1 MSMTPLAEDSYPQPA
16 TQARFGGGG
25 VWRVVLLSAVFVGL
39 AVGYSVFGDQIPADM
54 LLLVLGL
61 LAVVGVFCLFGLAAG
76 LFKISQTDDG
86 PALQSAIV
94 DSLDFGAVVADREG
108 RIVYANAAYGELIS
122 GLNRKSLVSVP
133 RLFASAAEASEAI
146 YRLSRAAHDGRR
158 AVEDIRLTDNP
169 GVSSATG
176 GAIWYRVSVKGLPEV
191 EGASGK
197 KLVLWSVEDIS
208 RDRERQENI
217 FLELQKAIDYLDH
230 APAGFFSTDGRGKIQ
245 YLNATLA
252 NWLGYDLAEFD
263 AGSLRLSEIV
273 RGEGSGL
280 LLGGSNDG
288 QIKTEV
294 IDIDLVKRDGTN
306 FPVRLLHRAARLAE
320 GDLGETRTLVLDR
333 APGIDASEELR
344 NAEVRFSRFF
354 NDTPFAIAA
363 LDATGNI
370 VRTNAPFMRTFGNE
384 HGEKATEGL
393 PLTELVAPEAK
404 SRFVAAIDAAK
415 SNQST
420 IKPVDAVLAANE
432 ERSVRLYVSGIADGG
447 SIDERVIVYALDTTE
462 QRVLEQQFAQSQKMQ
477 AVGQLAGGI
486 AHDLN
491 NILTAVI
498 GFSDLLLLNLRPN
511 DPSFKDTMEIKQNA
525 NRAAGLV
532 RQLLAF
538 SRRQTL
544 RLEVLEVSLLVDD
557 LTVLFKR
564 LIGDSI
570 ALTVDHA
577 ADIWPVRADHIQL
590 EQVVI
595 NLVVNARDAMP
606 DGGSVKIRTSNVEQA
621 VAATFNYRGMPAA
634 DYVLIEVEDSGTGI
648 PQEVLAKIFEPFFT
662 TKDIGKGTGL
672 GLSTVYGIVKQTG
685 GFIYADTEMGLGTT
699 FKIFLPRYAPKED
712 TKKISHESVQPEV
725 ATKVRDLTGQER
737 ILIVEDEDS
746 VRAFASRALASAGYI
761 VHEADSGVEALE
773 VLEEIDGEIELLISD
788 VVMPE
793 MDGPTLLTHMRERY
807 PGIKVI
813 FVSGYAEENIRKGLE
828 DDSSV
833 EFLAKPFSLKQLA
846 QKVKT
851 VLAGAE

>member
-1 MSMTPLAEDSYPQPA
+1 MTPLTQDSYPQP
-16 TQARFGGGG
+16 TTSARLGGTG
-25 VWRVVLLSAVFVGL
+25 VLRVILLSALFVGL
-39 AVGYSVFGDQIPADM
+39 AVTYSVYGSQISSDT
-54 LLLVLGL
+54 LLLVLGI
-61 LAVVGVFCLFGLAAG
+61 LAVIGVFCLFGLAAG
-76 LFKISQTDDG
+76 LFKLSQTNDG

-94 DSLDFGAVVADREG
+94 DSLEYGAVVADREG
-108 RIVYANAAYGELIS
+108 RIIYANAAYGELIS
-122 GLNRKSLVSVP
+122 GLDRNSVVSVP

-146 YRLSRAAHDGRR
+146 YRLSRAAQDGRR
-158 AVEDIRLTDNP
+158 AVEDIRLTDGPTIGEAKNGP
-169 GVSSATG
+169 V
-176 GAIWYRVSVKGLPEV
+176 WYRVSVHGLPEV
-191 EGASGK
+191 DGTNGK

-208 RDRERQENI
+208 RDRERQESI

-230 APAGFFSTDGRGKIQ
+230 APAGFFSTDGRGKLQ

-263 AGSLRLSEIV
+263 VGALSLSEIV
-273 RGEGSGL
+273 RGDGSGL
-280 LLGGSNDG
+280 LLGGRSDG
-288 QIKTEV
+288 QIKTEI

-306 FPVRLLHRAARLAE
+306 LPVRLLHRAARLAE

-333 APGIDASEELR
+333 SPGVDASEELR

-354 NDTPFAIAA
+354 NDTPFAIAG
-363 LDATGNI
+363 LDGDGKV

-384 HGEKATEGL
+384 HGEKVTEGL
-393 PLTELVAPEAK
+393 PLTALLSPETQAKFSVALE
-404 SRFVAAIDAAK
+404 AAK
-415 SNQST
+415 SNQAL
-420 IKPVDAVLAANE
+420 IEPVDTILSANE
-432 ERSVRLYVSGIADGG
+432 DRSVRLYVTGIADGDD
-447 SIDERVIVYALDTTE
+447 SDERVIVYALDTTE

-570 ALTVDHA
+570 NLSVDHA
-577 ADIWPVRADHIQL
+577 PHIWPVRADHIQL

-606 DGGSVKIRTSNVEQA
+606 EGGDVKIRTRNVEEA
-621 VAATFNYRGMPAA
+621 EAATFDYRGMPAA
-634 DYVLIEVEDSGTGI
+634 DYVLVEVADTGTGI
-648 PQEVLAKIFEPFFT
+648 PQEVLEKIFEPFFT

-685 GFIYADTEMGLGTT
+685 GFIYADTEVGMGTT
-699 FKIFLPRYAPKED
+699 FKIFLPRYMQKPEPVVEHEPTAKPK
-712 TKKISHESVQPEV
+712 V
-725 ATKVRDLTGQER
+725 VRDLTGKER

-746 VRAFASRALASAGYI
+746 VRAFASRALASAGYV

-773 VLEEIDGEIELLISD
+773 VLEEIDGEVELLISD

-807 PGIKVI
+807 PEIKVI

-833 EFLAKPFSLKQLA
+833 DFLAKPFSLKQLA

-851 VLAGAE
+851 VLSGAGE

>member
-16 TQARFGGGG
+16 AQARLGGGG
-25 VWRVVLLSAVFVGL
+25 VWRVIFLSALFVGL
-39 AVGYSVFGDQIPADM
+39 AIAYSVYGDQIPSDM
-54 LLLVLGL
+54 LLLVLGV
-61 LAVVGVFCLFGLAAG
+61 LAVIGVFCLFGLAAG
-76 LFKISQTDDG
+76 LFKIAQTDDG
-86 PALQSAIV
+86 PALQNAIV
-94 DSLDFGAVVADREG
+94 DSLDYGAVVADREG
-108 RIVYANAAYGELIS
+108 RIVYANAAYGDLIS

-158 AVEDIRLTDNP
+158 AIEDIRLTEGP
-169 GVSSATG
+169 GLKSGTNDT
-176 GAIWYRVSVKGLPEV
+176 IWYRVSVKALPEID
-191 EGASGK
+191 GDSGK

-420 IKPVDAVLAANE
+420 IEPVDTVLAANE

-491 NILTAVI
+491 NILTAII

-570 ALTVDHA
+570 TLTVDHA

-606 DGGSVKIRTSNVEQA
+606 DGGSVKIRTSNVEEA
-621 VAATFNYRGMPAA
+621 VAATFNYRGMPPA
-634 DYVLIEVEDSGTGI
+634 DYVLIEVQDSGTGI
-648 PQEVLAKIFEPFFT
+648 PQEVLEKIFEPFFT

-685 GFIYADTEMGLGTT
+685 GFIYADTEIGVGTT

-712 TKKISHESVQPEV
+712 KLKLSQDKPLPEV
-725 ATKVRDLTGQER
+725 APKVRDLTGKER

-746 VRAFASRALASAGYI
+746 VRAFASRALASAGYV

-807 PGIKVI
+807 PDIKVI

>member
-1 MSMTPLAEDSYPQPA
+1 MSMTPLAQDSYPQPA
-16 TQARFGGGG
+16 AQARLGGGG
-25 VWRVVLLSAVFVGL
+25 IWRVILLSALFVGL
-39 AVGYSVFGDQIPADM
+39 AVAYSIYGDQIPADM

-61 LAVVGVFCLFGLAAG
+61 LAVIGVFCLFGLAAG
-76 LFKISQTDDG
+76 LFKISHSDDG
-86 PALQSAIV
+86 PALQNAIV
-94 DSLDFGAVVADREG
+94 DSLDYGAVVADREG

-122 GLNRKSLVSVP
+122 GLDRKSIVSVP

-158 AVEDIRLTDNP
+158 AVEDIRLTDGP
-169 GVSSATG
+169 GANGVENAPV
-176 GAIWYRVSVKGLPEV
+176 WYRVSVHSLPEI

-197 KLVLWSVEDIS
+197 KLVLWSVQNIS

-273 RGEGSGL
+273 RGDGSGL
-280 LLGGSNDG
+280 LLGGRNDG

-363 LDATGNI
+363 LDEDGNI

-393 PLTELVAPEAK
+393 PLTELVVPEAK

-420 IKPVDAVLAANE
+420 IEPVDTVLAANE
-432 ERSVRLYVSGIADGG
+432 ERSVRLYVSGIADGDG
-447 SIDERVIVYALDTTE
+447 SGERVIVYALDTTE

-491 NILTAVI
+491 NILTAII

-511 DPSFKDTMEIKQNA
+511 DPSFKDTMEIKQNG

-570 ALTVDHA
+570 TLTVDHA

-606 DGGSVKIRTSNVEQA
+606 GGGRVKIRTSNVGAQE
-621 VAATFNYRGMPAA
+621 AATFNYRGMPAA
-634 DYVLIEVEDSGTGI
+634 DYVLIEVEDTGTGI
-648 PQEVLAKIFEPFFT
+648 PPEVLAKIFEPFFT

-685 GFIYADTEMGLGTT
+685 GFIYADTEMDLGTT
-699 FKIFLPRYAPKED
+699 FKIFLPRFVRKEEKLPKPD
-712 TKKISHESVQPEV
+712 TDLP
-725 ATKVRDLTGQER
+725 AKVRDLTGKER

-746 VRAFASRALASAGYI
+746 VRAFASRALASAGYV

-807 PGIKVI
+807 PDIKVI

-851 VLAGAE
+851 VLSGAE

>member
-1 MSMTPLAEDSYPQPA
+1 MSMTPLVDDAYPKPA
-16 TQARFGGGG
+16 ANASGGDGG
-25 VWRVVLLSAVFVGL
+25 IWRVAILSLVFVAL
-39 AVGYSVFGDQIPADM
+39 AVAYSLYGDQIPADM

-76 LFKISQTDDG
+76 LFKIAGGDEG
-86 PALQSAIV
+86 PALQSAVV
-94 DSLDFGAVVADREG
+94 DSLDYGAVVADRQG
-108 RIVYANAAYGELIS
+108 RIVYANAAYGELMS
-122 GLNRKSLVSVP
+122 GLDRTSVVSVP

-146 YRLSRAAHDGRR
+146 YRLSRAAQDGRR
-158 AVEDIRLTDNP
+158 AVEDIRLTEDIGIQKAVDGP
-169 GVSSATG
+169 
-176 GAIWYRVSVKGLPEV
+176 IWYRVSVHPLPDV
-191 EGASGK
+191 DGVDGR
-197 KLVLWSVEDIS
+197 KLILWSVENIT

-217 FLELQKAIDYLDH
+217 FLELQRAIDYLDH

-263 AGSLRLSEIV
+263 AGSLRLDEVV
-273 RGEGSGL
+273 RGDGSGL
-280 LLGGSNDG
+280 LLGGSTDG

-294 IDIDLVKRDGTN
+294 IDIDLVKRDGTSL
-306 FPVRLLHRAARLAE
+306 PVRLLHRAARLAE
-320 GDLGETRTLVLDR
+320 GELGETRTLVLDR
-333 APGIDASEELR
+333 SPGVDASEELR
-344 NAEVRFSRFF
+344 NAEIRFSRFF

-363 LDATGNI
+363 LDADGKV
-370 VRTNAPFMRTFGNE
+370 VRTNAPFARTFGNE
-384 HGEKATEGL
+384 HGERATEGL
-393 PLTELVAPEAK
+393 PLTDMLAEESVP
-404 SRFVAAIDAAK
+404 RFTSALEAAK
-415 SNQST
+415 ANQST
-420 IKPVDAVLAANE
+420 IEPVDSVLAAND
-432 ERSVRLYVSGIADGG
+432 ERSVRLYFSGVADGNG
-447 SIDERVIVYALDTTE
+447 GDEAVIAYALDTTE

-491 NILTAVI
+491 NILTAII

-570 ALTVDHA
+570 TLSVDHA
-577 ADIWPVRADHIQL
+577 ANIWPVRADHIQL

-606 DGGSVKIRTSNVEQA
+606 DGGRVAIRTRNVEEA
-621 VAATFNYRGMPAA
+621 EAATFNYRGMPAS
-634 DYVLIEVEDSGTGI
+634 DYVLIEVEDTGTGM
-648 PQEVLAKIFEPFFT
+648 PPEVLEKIFEPFFT

-685 GFIYADTEMGLGTT
+685 GFIYADTELGAGTT
-699 FKIFLPRYAPKED
+699 FKIFLPRYAQSSE
-712 TKKISHESVQPEV
+712 EAVEAAV
-725 ATKVRDLTGQER
+725 AKTKVRDLTGQES
-737 ILIVEDEDS
+737 ILLVEDEDS
-746 VRAFASRALASAGYI
+746 VRAVSSRALSSAGYV

-773 VLEEIDGEIELLISD
+773 VLEEIDGEVDLLISD

-807 PGIKVI
+807 PEIKVI
-813 FVSGYAEENIRKGLE
+813 FVSGYAEENVRKDLE
-828 DDSSV
+828 DNSSV
-833 EFLAKPFSLKQLA
+833 EFLPKPFSLKQLA
-846 QKVKT
+846 AKVKT
-851 VLAGAE
+851 VLEGGE

>member
-16 TQARFGGGG
+16 ARSRLGGGG
-25 VWRVVLLSAVFVGL
+25 VWRVILLSACFVGL
-39 AVGYSVFGDQIPADM
+39 AVAYSIYGDQIPADM
-54 LLLVLGL
+54 LLLVLGV
-61 LAVVGVFCLFGLAAG
+61 LAVIGVFCLFGLAAG
-76 LFKISQTDDG
+76 LFKIAQSDDG
-86 PALQSAIV
+86 PALQNAIV
-94 DSLDFGAVVADREG
+94 DSLGYGAVVADREG
-108 RIVYANAAYGELIS
+108 RIIYANAAYGELIA
-122 GLNRKSLVSVP
+122 GLNRKSVVSVP

-158 AVEDIRLTDNP
+158 AVEDIRLTDGEALNDVANQP
-169 GVSSATG
+169 V
-176 GAIWYRVSVKGLPEV
+176 WYRVSVQSLPEI
-191 EGASGK
+191 EGAGGK
-197 KLVLWSVEDIS
+197 KLVLWSVENIS

-252 NWLGYDLAEFD
+252 HWLGYDLAEFD

-273 RGEGSGL
+273 RGDGSGL
-280 LLGGSNDG
+280 LLGGRNDG

-306 FPVRLLHRAARLAE
+306 LPVRLLHRAARLAE

-333 APGIDASEELR
+333 APGVDASEELR

-363 LDATGNI
+363 LDETGKI
-370 VRTNAPFMRTFGNE
+370 VRTNAPFSRTFGNE

-393 PLTELVAPEAK
+393 PLTELVAPEAS
-404 SRFVAAIDAAK
+404 SRFVTAIETAK

-420 IKPVDAVLAANE
+420 IEPVDTVLAANE
-432 ERSVRLYVSGIADGG
+432 ERSVRLYVTGIADGG
-447 SIDERVIVYALDTTE
+447 DSDERVIVYAMDTTE

-491 NILTAVI
+491 NILTAII

-570 ALTVDHA
+570 TLSVDHA
-577 ADIWPVRADHIQL
+577 PNIWPVRADHIQL

-606 DGGSVKIRTSNVEQA
+606 EGGSVKIRTSNVEEA
-621 VAATFNYRGMPAA
+621 VAATYNYRGMPAA

-648 PQEVLAKIFEPFFT
+648 PQEVLEKIFEPFFT

-685 GFIYADTEMGLGTT
+685 GFIYADTEVGHGTT
-699 FKIFLPRYAPKED
+699 FKIFLPRYVRQEEK
-712 TKKISHESVQPEV
+712 PEPIEQQ
-725 ATKVRDLTGQER
+725 TKVRDLTGQER

-746 VRAFASRALASAGYI
+746 VRAFASRALSSAGYV

-773 VLEEIDGEIELLISD
+773 VLDEIDGEIELLISD

-807 PGIKVI
+807 PEIKVI

-851 VLAGAE
+851 VLEGAE

>member
-16 TQARFGGGG
+16 AQNRFGGGG
-25 VWRVVLLSAVFVGL
+25 VWRVILLSALFVGL
-39 AVGYSVFGDQIPADM
+39 AVAYSLFGDQIPADM

-76 LFKISQTDDG
+76 LFNISKADSG
-86 PALQSAIV
+86 PALQNAIV
-94 DSLDFGAVVADREG
+94 DSLDYGAVVADREG
-108 RIVYANAAYGELIS
+108 RIIYANAAYGELIA
-122 GLNRKSLVSVP
+122 GLNRQSVVSVP

-158 AVEDIRLTDNP
+158 AIEDIRLTEGP
-169 GVSSATG
+169 SVG
-176 GAIWYRVSVKGLPEV
+176 GEAVDTVWYRVSVKSLPEI
-191 EGASGK
+191 EGANSK
-197 KLVLWSVEDIS
+197 NLVLWSVEDIS
-208 RDRERQENI
+208 RDRDRQENI
-217 FLELQKAIDYLDH
+217 FLELQKSIDYLDH

-280 LLGGSNDG
+280 LLGGRNDG

-306 FPVRLLHRAARLAE
+306 LPVRLLHRAARLAE

-363 LDATGNI
+363 LDETGSI

-393 PLTELVAPEAK
+393 PLTDLIVPEAK
-404 SRFVAAIDAAK
+404 TRILAAVDAAK

-420 IKPVDAVLAANE
+420 IEPVDTILLANE

-491 NILTAVI
+491 NILTAII

-570 ALTVDHA
+570 VLTVDHA

-606 DGGSVKIRTSNVEQA
+606 EGGSVKIRTSNIEESEA
-621 VAATFNYRGMPAA
+621 KTFDYRGMPAA
-634 DYVLIEVEDSGTGI
+634 DYVLIEVEDTGTGI
-648 PQEVLAKIFEPFFT
+648 PQEVLEKIFEPFFT

-685 GFIYADTEMGLGTT
+685 GFIYADTEIDQGTT
-699 FKIFLPRYAPKED
+699 FKLFLPKHIPTEEKPPAIGSKTSPDAP
-712 TKKISHESVQPEV
+712 
-725 ATKVRDLTGQER
+725 TKVRDLTGQER

-746 VRAFASRALASAGYI
+746 VRAFASRALASAGYV

-773 VLEEIDGEIELLISD
+773 VLDEIDGEVELLISD

-807 PGIKVI
+807 PEIKVI

-828 DDSSV
+828 DDVSV

-846 QKVKT
+846 QKVKN
-851 VLAGAE
+851 VLAETE